1 MDFHF
6 SDKYEPLFELLE
18 ARTSL
23 QEITEKGLSSYE
35 IKRFYQL
42 LNILEN
48 KKNLSK
54 KNTKRIDKEVLR
66 LRSKGLKL
74 SEKIQL
80 DRLLILNKVDTVL
93 ISGGRDSGKSF
104 ALSTFNGIAAKDY
117 NHRILYTRQTMSST
131 DNSITEAL
139 EGRLLE
145 LGIAQ
150 EFDVANKLYSLKDD
164 VNGNPRA
171 GKISITGQKTSVGTQ
186 TAKLKS
192 LEDFSIFETDEGE
205 ELESF
210 DSWKKTKRSMRAKD
224 VQCLSMISFNP
235 PTRQHWLH
243 ETFYEDLPVGFNG
256 IVGSTMYI
264 HTTYKDNGKENMAE
278 HNWLEFEELRVIYE
292 QYLATPKN
300 EREYLPK
307 KMIKQYKEYRYDILG
322 EFKNVAEGV
331 IYEDWIEGDFNDRI
345 PYCYAI
351 DFGFKDPDALVKVA
365 VDQNKMLIYVQEM
378 YFKNATGTNTLA
390 DILLDK
396 CGRSDLIIGDA
407 AEKRLI
413 SDLWESGLNIRRSLD
428 KKPKRDIKRIQ
439 GFTIVVAPNSPNV
452 KNALNNYSW
461 SNKVAEMPNHDFSD
475 LMDAL
480 RYGFSELMRG

>member
-18 ARTSL
+18 ARSVINSK
-23 QEITEKGLSSYE
+23 EFDSYE
-35 IKRFYQL
+35 DDIKQHW
-42 LNILEN
+42 
-48 KKNLSK
+48 
-54 KNTKRIDKEVLR
+54 
-66 LRSKGLKL
+66 
-74 SEKIQL
+74 L
-80 DRLLILNKVDTVL
+80 DLHKVDTVL

-224 VQCLSMISFNP
+224 VQCLSIISFNP
-235 PTRQHWLH
+235 PTREHWLYG
-243 ETFYEDLPVGFNG
+243 EFYEDVPDGFNG
-256 IVGSTMYI
+256 VVGSVMYI
-264 HTTYKDNGKENMAE
+264 HTNYKDNGKENMAE
-278 HNWLEFEELRVIYE
+278 HNWLEYEELRLAHE
-292 QYLATPKN
+292 KYLDTPK
-300 EREYLPK
+300 EDREYLPK
-307 KMIKQYKEYRYDILG
+307 KLIKQYKEYRFDILG
-322 EFKNVAEGV
+322 GFKNTADGV
-331 IYEDWIEGDFNDRI
+331 IYEDWIEGEFNERL
-345 PYCYAI
+345 PFCWGL
-351 DFGFKDPDALVKVA
+351 DFGFDDPDALVKVA
-365 VDQNKMLIYVQEM
+365 VDQNKKLIYIKEG
-378 YFKNATGTNTLA
+378 YFKGNTGTNALA
-390 DILLDK
+390 SILLDRV
-396 CGRSDLIIGDA
+396 GRTDLIIGDC

-413 SDLWESGLNIRRSLD
+413 SDLWEAGLNIRRSLD
-428 KKPKRDIKRIQ
+428 KKPLRDIKRIQ
-439 GFTIVVAPNSPNV
+439 GYTIVVAPDSPNV
-452 KNALNNYSW
+452 KKALNNYSW
-461 SNKVAEMPNHDFSD
+461 HDKKSGSPNHNWSD
-475 LMDAL
+475 LMDGMRYAVSEQL
-480 RYGFSELMRG
+480 RR